1 MLKGMGRENHILV
14 SKKQIQARIRELLE
28 QHRELDERIN
38 SLTAGE
44 MPDEL
49 MIKRLKKEKL
59 QRKDEI
65 AALEDQ
71 IFPDIIA

>member
-1 MLKGMGRENHILV
+1 MV
-14 SKKQIQARIRELLE
+14 SKKQIEARIAELVE
-28 QHRELDERIN
+28 QHRELDSRIVTLLQEN
-38 SLTAGE
+38 R
-44 MPDEL
+44 PDEL
-49 MIKRLKKEKL
+49 LIKRLKKEKL